1 MKKIIIAIDG
11 PAGSGKTSTAKIVA
25 EKLGYIYIDTGA
37 MYRAVTLAWL
47 RTKQPLNNEVLTEL
61 LKNIKIELEASPKGQ
76 ITKLNGNDVS
86 DEIRSVEVNKY
97 VSPISA
103 VEIVRTAMVD
113 LQRKLAINKGCVM
126 DGRDIGTTVFPNAE
140 LKIYLTAS
148 IGARAKR
155 RLNEYMEKG
164 IKDLSF
170 DEIATQILERDKFD
184 STREISPLTK
194 AKDAI
199 EIDTSDLTLESQAE
213 MVEKL
218 ALKIIN
224 NIN

>member
-25 EKLGYIYIDTGA
+25 ERLGYIYIDTGA

-86 DEIRSVEVNKY
+86 DEIRSVEVNKF

-155 RLNEYMEKG
+155 RLNEYQEKG

>member
-47 RTKQPLNNEVLTEL
+47 RTKKQLTSEI
-61 LKNIKIELEASPKGQ
+61 LKEIVDNINITLEFSPTGQ
-76 ITKLNGNDVS
+76 ITKLNGKDIS

-103 VEIVRTAMVD
+103 DKYVRTAMVD
-113 LQRKLAINKGCVM
+113 LQRKLAHNQGCVM
-126 DGRDIGTTVFPNAE
+126 DGRDIGTTVFPNAA

-155 RLNEYMEKG
+155 RLNEYIEKG
-164 IKDLSF
+164 MKDLSF
-170 DEIATQILERDKFD
+170 DEIANQILERDKFD
-184 STREISPLTK
+184 STREISPLK
-194 AKDAI
+194 KSKDAI
-199 EIDTSDLTLESQAE
+199 EIDTSNLTLQEQANI
-213 MVEKL
+213 VEKL

-224 NIN
+224 ELE

>member
-25 EKLGYIYIDTGA
+25 ERLGYIYIDTGA

-155 RLNEYMEKG
+155 RLNEYQEKG